1 MILLNIWVVSSFSG
15 ELTSILYL
23 IYLNVKINKLFTH
36 KFKHQ
41 KTKELSGSHK
51 ITYRVMSDCHLW
63 HSMNCYP
70 QTTEPDIPCIWLLYL
85 YCAYGNAEFLNMTVD
100 INSALCFGKIN
111 DLIVFVF
118 LGSWWKCSLSVLM
131 RELTWSLFLS
141 VLTLL
146 LTKEM
151 CNLSVKVNILRF
163 YCFGGDD
170 KILII

>member
-1 MILLNIWVVSSFSG
+1 MILLNIRVVSSFSG

-51 ITYRVMSDCHLW
+51 ITYRVMSDCPLW

-100 INSALCFGKIN
+100 ITVLFALAKIN

-118 LGSWWKCSLSVLM
+118 LGS
-131 RELTWSLFLS
+131 
-141 VLTLL
+141 
-146 LTKEM
+146 
-151 CNLSVKVNILRF
+151 
-163 YCFGGDD
+163 
-170 KILII
+170 